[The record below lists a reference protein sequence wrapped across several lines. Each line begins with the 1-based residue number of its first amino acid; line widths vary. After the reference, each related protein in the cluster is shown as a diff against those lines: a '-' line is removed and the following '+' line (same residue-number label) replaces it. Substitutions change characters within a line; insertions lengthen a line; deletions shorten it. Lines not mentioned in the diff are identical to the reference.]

1 MSEAQAGVRAEAASD
16 GGEETMSSNDDSAH
30 EAGSPA
36 YGFSD
41 DELAAHPLVFADGLL
56 EDKVILL
63 SGGGSGIGK
72 ATAFV
77 LARLGA
83 NVLICG
89 RREEKLAQTAQSIE
103 ARVGRK
109 VAYRAMTIRDP
120 GQVESLIDETWQRF
134 GRLDVLVNNGG
145 GQFPQDAIDFS
156 DKGWHAVIDTN
167 LNGTWYMMQR
177 AARRWRDAGQPGHI
191 INVVAVVNRGMP
203 QVAHT
208 CAARAG
214 VIYLSKTVSTEWAP
228 LNIQVNCVAPG
239 SIATTGLGVYEPD
252 VAAMFKYANPMHRFG
267 DSFDIAQAIVY
278 LAAPSGKFVTG
289 EVLTV
294 DGGAQQHG
302 ENWSAGIPDYFK
314 VHGR

>member
-1 MSEAQAGVRAEAASD
+1 MSTGAEEMQD
-16 GGEETMSSNDDSAH
+16 SNS
-30 EAGSPA
+30 EW
-36 YGFSD
+36 GFSD
-41 DELAAHPLVFADGLL
+41 EELASMPLVYRDDLL
-56 EDKVILL
+56 AGKVCVL
-63 SGGGSGIGK
+63 SGGGSGIGR

-83 NVLICG
+83 SVMICG
-89 RREEKLAQTAQSIE
+89 RREERLADTADSVKRLTGKEI
-103 ARVGRK
+103 
-109 VAYRAMTIRDP
+109 AYQAMTIRDP
-120 GQVESLIDETWQRF
+120 EQVEMLMDETYKAF
-134 GRLDVLVNNGG
+134 GQIDVLVNNGG

-156 DKGWHAVIDTN
+156 VKGWNAVIDTN
-167 LNGTWYMMQR
+167 LNGTWWMMQ
-177 AARRWRDAGQPGHI
+177 AAAKRWRDADRPGHI
-191 INVVAVVNRGMP
+191 INVVAVIGRGMP

-239 SIATTGLGVYEPD
+239 SISTEGLNVYEPE
-252 VAAMFKYANPMHRFG
+252 VARMFQYANPMHRFG
-267 DSFDIAQAIVY
+267 DALDIAQAIVY
-278 LAAPSGKFVTG
+278 LAAPSGKFITG
-289 EVLTV
+289 EVLSV

>member
-1 MSEAQAGVRAEAASD
+1 MSTQAEELSAAKSGDLYGLSD
-16 GGEETMSSNDDSAH
+16 EQLATM
-30 EAGSPA
+30 
-36 YGFSD
+36 
-41 DELAAHPLVFADGLL
+41 PLVFADDLL
-56 EDKVILL
+56 KDKVIVL

-83 NVLICG
+83 KVMICG
-89 RREEKLAQTAQSIE
+89 RREERLKKTADSI
-103 ARVGRK
+103 RDLLGLDIS
-109 VAYRAMTIRDP
+109 YHAMTIRDP
-120 GQVESLIDETWQRF
+120 KQVDQLIDTTWDKF
-134 GRLDVLVNNGG
+134 GGLDLLINNGG

-156 DKGWHAVIDTN
+156 DKGWNAVIDTN

-177 AARRWRDAGQPGHI
+177 AAKRWQAAKRPGHI
-191 INVVAVVNRGMP
+191 INVVAIIGRGMP

-239 SIATTGLGVYEPD
+239 SIGTEGLNVYEPE
-252 VAAMFKYANPMHRFG
+252 VAAMFQYANPMHRLG
-267 DSFDIAQAIVY
+267 DVSDIAQAIVY
-278 LAAPSGKFVTG
+278 LAAPSGKFITG
-289 EVLTV
+289 EVLNV

>member
-1 MSEAQAGVRAEAASD
+1 MSTGAEKMQDANP
-16 GGEETMSSNDDSAH
+16 EW
-30 EAGSPA
+30 
-36 YGFSD
+36 GFSD
-41 DELAAHPLVFADGLL
+41 EELASMPLVYRDDLL
-56 EDKVILL
+56 AGKVCVL
-63 SGGGSGIGK
+63 SGGGSGIGR

-83 NVLICG
+83 SVMICG
-89 RREEKLAQTAQSIE
+89 RREERLADTADSVKRLTGKEI
-103 ARVGRK
+103 
-109 VAYRAMTIRDP
+109 AYQAMTIRDP
-120 GQVESLIDETWQRF
+120 EQVEMLMDETYKAF
-134 GRLDVLVNNGG
+134 GQIDVLINNGG

-156 DKGWHAVIDTN
+156 VKGWNAVIDTN
-167 LNGTWYMMQR
+167 LNGTWWMMQ
-177 AARRWRDAGQPGHI
+177 AAAKRWRDADRPGHI
-191 INVVAVVNRGMP
+191 INVVAVIGRGMP

-239 SIATTGLGVYEPD
+239 SISTEGLNVYEPE
-252 VAAMFKYANPMHRFG
+252 VARMFQYANPMHRFG
-267 DSFDIAQAIVY
+267 DALDIAQAIVY
-278 LAAPSGKFVTG
+278 LAAPSGKFITG
-289 EVLTV
+289 EVLSV